1 MANTSVD
8 VKKPSA
14 PAPVPHNGDI
24 FQSMRHE
31 MERLFDRFSHFDL
44 APFGHDIERFWPHGN
59 GNGMLSVSVDVAE
72 DDKAYTITAEL
83 PGIEEKDIDVSI
95 ANDVLTLKGEK
106 RAEKEEKSK
115 SRYVSERPSCRCRHE
130 QDRCKIRQW
139 RSDDGSSEE
148 SQGTTRS
155 QENQSEGGL
164 NGAFTCGRQGNWPW
178 GGSPAGLA
186 RAIR

>member
-1 MANTSVD
+1 MANTSID

-115 SRYVSERPSCRCRHE
+115 SRYVSERAYGSFQRSFALPA
-130 QDRCKIRQW
+130 DVDTNKIDAKFAKGVLTMVLPKNPKAQPAVKKIKVK
-139 RSDDGSSEE
+139 
-148 SQGTTRS
+148 
-155 QENQSEGGL
+155 
-164 NGAFTCGRQGNWPW
+164 GA
-178 GGSPAGLA
+178 
-186 RAIR
+186 